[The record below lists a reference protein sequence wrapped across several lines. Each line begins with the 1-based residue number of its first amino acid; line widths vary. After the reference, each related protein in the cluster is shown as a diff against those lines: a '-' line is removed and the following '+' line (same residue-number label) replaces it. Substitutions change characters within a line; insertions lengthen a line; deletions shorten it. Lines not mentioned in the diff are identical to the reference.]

1 MIERSIGYVSIAAAV
16 LLLGLSGCA
25 SPGDDGSSAHYPP
38 HAAGT
43 SVAGSD
49 LPPCSMI
56 ADPNARCIQDDHA
69 AGRDARAYAS
79 ASAGTAALP
88 FALSAEDREAIGQIA
103 YAEAGNQSEEG
114 IAAVIFCVLN
124 RVNSGLFQGS
134 VQAVIDAP
142 NQFEPATRVGGWRRL
157 PPLDYSQSIQFDT
170 ILNLILAGRLPDL
183 TNGALFFQNA
193 EIVAARAA
201 RGSVSPYLVD
211 FGGTPPVAEI
221 GDHRFYDWR
230 AAVNLASARDRRRTR
245 RRPPPTRRPTRT
257 PGTARMQGKAR
268 TPMTVRTPGTAP
280 RTLSRRMLIR
290 LRQPRKPGRAAT
302 MARPAR
308 QWMRSSRTQARSG
321 LIPAAHRAGE
331 HGRAGVAAV
340 PTTLFPT
347 RGTDQTDAGHRARV
361 APAMIRK
368 PRCIYADPTGRSSAT
383 SRTCPAIF
391 STPDAAAEQ

>member
-1 MIERSIGYVSIAAAV
+1 MVERSIGYVSIAAAV
-16 LLLGLSGCA
+16 MLLGLSGCA
-25 SPGDDGSSAHYPP
+25 SPGDDESSAHYPA

-103 YAEAGNQSEEG
+103 YAEAGNQGEEE

-124 RVNSGLFQGS
+124 RVNSGQFQGS

-157 PPLDYSQSIQFDT
+157 PPLEYSQSIQFDT
-170 ILNLILAGRLPDL
+170 MLNLILAGRLPDL

-201 RGSVSPYLVD
+201 RESVSSYLVD

-230 AAVNLASARDRRRTR
+230 AAVNLASARDRRRDEA
-245 RRPPPTRRPTRT
+245 
-257 PGTARMQGKAR
+257 TAAAYETAYAYAGNGAYAGEAVGAR
-268 TPMTVRTPGTAP
+268 TSMRVRTPGTAP
-280 RTLSRRMLIR
+280 RTLSWGMLIR
-290 LRQPRKPGRAAT
+290 LRQPRKPGRKAT

-308 QWMRSSRTQARSG
+308 QWMRSSRT
-321 LIPAAHRAGE
+321 
-331 HGRAGVAAV
+331 
-340 PTTLFPT
+340 
-347 RGTDQTDAGHRARV
+347 
-361 APAMIRK
+361 
-368 PRCIYADPTGRSSAT
+368 
-383 SRTCPAIF
+383 
-391 STPDAAAEQ
+391 

>member
-1 MIERSIGYVSIAAAV
+1 MIERSIGYVSIVAAV

-25 SPGDDGSSAHYPP
+25 SPGDDESSAHYPP

-79 ASAGTAALP
+79 ASAGTAALA

-103 YAEAGNQSEEG
+103 YAEAGNQGEEG

-170 ILNLILAGRLPDL
+170 MLNLILAGRLPDL

-201 RGSVSPYLVD
+201 RGSSRLISS
-211 FGGTPPVAEI
+211 TS
-221 GDHRFYDWR
+221 
-230 AAVNLASARDRRRTR
+230 AARRRSRRSAITASTTGKRRSISRPPAIAAATR
-245 RRPPPTRRPTRT
+245 RWPPPTRRPTRT
-257 PGTARMQGKAR
+257 PGTARMQGTAR
-268 TPMTVRTPGTAP
+268 TPVRALTLVRVRMSAP
-280 RTLSRRMLIR
+280 RTLSRGMLIR

-308 QWMRSSRTQARSG
+308 QWMRSSRTQLGAVLYQR
-321 LIPAAHRAGE
+321 RAGE
-331 HGRAGVAAV
+331 QARAPGWRAL
-340 PTTLFPT
+340 PTTLFS
-347 RGTDQTDAGHRARV
+347 D
-361 APAMIRK
+361 
-368 PRCIYADPTGRSSAT
+368 PRT
-383 SRTCPAIF
+383 S
-391 STPDAAAEQ
+391 